1 METEMPSLSSSSAW
15 LSHDMARA
23 LAATCPPLKSGDVV
37 RAADALA
44 DSTDPARV
52 ISRLLRLGPDLL
64 GARGIVEALRAL
76 RDLAA

>member
-1 METEMPSLSSSSAW
+1 MTSLRSSSAW
-15 LSHDMARA
+15 LSHDLAQA
-23 LAATCPPLKSGDVV
+23 LAAMCPPLEPGDVL

-64 GARGIVEALRAL
+64 AARGIVETLSAL